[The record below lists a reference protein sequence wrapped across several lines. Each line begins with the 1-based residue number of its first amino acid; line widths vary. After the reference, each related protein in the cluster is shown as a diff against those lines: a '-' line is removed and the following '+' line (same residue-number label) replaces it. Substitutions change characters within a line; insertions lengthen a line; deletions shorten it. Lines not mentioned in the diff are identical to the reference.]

1 MKSKQ
6 SLTRTTLALQFLRG
20 SKRFFVLGIL
30 LASLHSVV
38 ELVIPKVIS
47 FTVDS
52 VIGTKL
58 PTLPTVALRW
68 VENLGGAGYLRG
80 HLWVVAIV
88 VVVLA
93 IVAALLQFCQRW
105 SNSTGAETLVKTMR
119 DQIFRHIEHLPF
131 AWHMQNQTGDIIQ
144 RCTSDVDMVKRFLAE
159 QLPSLFRVSLL
170 LILGMIF
177 MIRMNLTLS
186 LVAIFTLPIVSI
198 YSAVFHRKIGQ
209 QFQKVDE
216 NEGVLSTICQENLTG
231 VRVVRAFGRE
241 KYECERFGKQNTIF
255 SDLNIY
261 LSKLMSAFWCVGD
274 LMTGLQKMVIIILG
288 SYICVKGKMTPGDF
302 IAFISY
308 NAILTWPIRMLGR
321 MVSEMSKA
329 GISFDRILYIMRSPV
344 EQDKPEAL
352 EAPMDRDIR
361 FEHVTF
367 GYLPDVNVVK
377 DVSFT
382 IPAGSVFGILGNTG
396 SGKSTIM
403 YLLDRLYDLP
413 ADQGRI
419 TIGDV
424 DIADMK
430 AAWVREHIGIVLQE
444 PFLFSRT
451 IAENISIARNKLDM
465 REVRRA
471 SATACLDEAIEN
483 FTQGYETFV
492 GERGVTMSGGQK
504 QRTAIARMLMQNAP
518 ILIFD
523 DSLSAVDAETDAK
536 IRHALKENMRGATM
550 ILISHR
556 ITTLMQAD
564 HILVLDNGRVAEE
577 GSHQELIEKN
587 GIYRKVYDIQMA
599 PEDED
604 L

>member
-1 MKSKQ
+1 MERNKP
-6 SLTRTTLALQFLRG
+6 LTRTSLALQFLRG
-20 SKRFFVLGIL
+20 SKRFFVFGIL
-30 LASLHSVV
+30 LASINSVI

-52 VIGTKL
+52 VIGTKA
-58 PTLPTVALRW
+58 PKIPAAALSI
-68 VENLGGAGYLRG
+68 VEKIGGTDYLRT
-80 HLWVVAIV
+80 HMWVLAAV

-93 IVAALLQFCQRW
+93 ILAALCSFSQRVC
-105 SNSTGAETLVKTMR
+105 NTTGSETLVKTMR

-131 AWHMQNQTGDIIQ
+131 AWHMKNQTGDIIQ

-159 QLPSLFRVSLL
+159 QLPSLFRVTLL
-170 LILGMIF
+170 LVMGLFF
-177 MIRMNLTLS
+177 MVRMNLALS
-186 LVAIFTLPIVSI
+186 LVAIFTLPIVSF
-198 YSAVFHRKIGQ
+198 YSAFFHKKIGS

-216 NEGVLSTICQENLTG
+216 NEGILSTICQENLTG

-241 KYECERFGKQNTIF
+241 KYECERFGKQNEIF
-255 SDLNIY
+255 AKLNVH
-261 LSKLMSAFWCVGD
+261 LAKLLSAFWCVGD
-274 LMTGLQKMVIIILG
+274 LMTGLQKMLIIVLG
-288 SYICVKGKMTPGDF
+288 SYICVRGKMTAGDF

-321 MVSEMSKA
+321 MISEMSKA

-352 EAPMDRDIR
+352 EPDMDKDIC
-361 FEHVTF
+361 FDHVSF
-367 GYLPDVNVVK
+367 GYAPEVPVVQ

-382 IPAGSVFGILGNTG
+382 VKAGSVFGILGNTG

-403 YLLDRLYDLP
+403 YLLDRLYELP
-413 ADQGRI
+413 PEQGKI
-419 TIGDV
+419 TIGGV

-430 AAWVREHIGIVLQE
+430 ASWVRSHIGIVLQE

-471 SATACLDEAIEN
+471 SATACLEEAIEN
-483 FTQGYETFV
+483 FTQGYDTFV

-536 IRHALKENMRGATM
+536 IRHALKENMQGVTM

-564 HILVLDNGRVAEE
+564 NILVLDNGHVAEM
-577 GSHQELIEKN
+577 GSHAELMEKD
-587 GIYRKVYDIQMA
+587 GIYKKVYDIQMA
-599 PEDED
+599 PEE
-604 L
+604 LQ

>member
-1 MKSKQ
+1 MGINCWIQFIKQ
-6 SLTRTTLALQFLRG
+6 QAPTIPIKLKIMDKILN
-20 SKRFFVLGIL
+20 IL
-30 LASLHSVV
+30 L
-38 ELVIPKVIS
+38 
-47 FTVDS
+47 
-52 VIGTKL
+52 
-58 PTLPTVALRW
+58 
-68 VENLGGAGYLRG
+68 
-80 HLWVVAIV
+80 
-88 VVVLA
+88 
-93 IVAALLQFCQRW
+93 
-105 SNSTGAETLVKTMR
+105 
-119 DQIFRHIEHLPF
+119 
-131 AWHMQNQTGDIIQ
+131 
-144 RCTSDVDMVKRFLAE
+144 
-159 QLPSLFRVSLL
+159 
-170 LILGMIF
+170 
-177 MIRMNLTLS
+177 
-186 LVAIFTLPIVSI
+186 
-198 YSAVFHRKIGQ
+198 
-209 QFQKVDE
+209 
-216 NEGVLSTICQENLTG
+216 
-231 VRVVRAFGRE
+231 
-241 KYECERFGKQNTIF
+241 
-255 SDLNIY
+255 
-261 LSKLMSAFWCVGD
+261 
-274 LMTGLQKMVIIILG
+274 
-288 SYICVKGKMTPGDF
+288 TPGDF

-523 DSLSAVDAETDAK
+523 DSLSAMDAETDAK